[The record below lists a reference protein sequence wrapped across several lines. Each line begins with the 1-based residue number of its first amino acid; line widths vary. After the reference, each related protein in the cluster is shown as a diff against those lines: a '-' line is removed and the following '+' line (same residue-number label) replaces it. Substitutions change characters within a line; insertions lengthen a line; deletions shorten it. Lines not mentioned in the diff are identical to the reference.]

1 MHYAVITKHL
11 IWMLIRIAWKKRS
24 GSKSIFADPYPKPK
38 CCGSR
43 TLSIAST
50 ATEKYRRLNGKG
62 LNAFR
67 IWSSLT
73 SGEYFVNCLLCR
85 YSCTS
90 MNIPETRLV
99 QNILREVL
107 RKASFVH
114 CSFLT
119 PFLHLSE
126 FLINE
131 NIF

>member
-11 IWMLIRIAWKKRS
+11 IWMLIRIRLEKRS

-73 SGEYFVNCLLCR
+73 SGEYFVNCLCR

-114 CSFLT
+114 YSFLT
-119 PFLHLSE
+119 QFLHLSE
-126 FLINE
+126 ILNNE